1 MPKWTVQDEERLR
14 KLASE
19 GECLED
25 IALFL
30 KRSPDA
36 ILMKAKRLGLP
47 IPKRKSE
54 SFLRNRQIKVTNSA
68 TTTTQAKPLTPVST
82 MELPAPY
89 EALTL
94 LWAAVKRL
102 QEPDVTQEEVKKLR
116 LIIMGVKGYTTL
128 LANYVYRLREME
140 QHLLTTMKAQV
151 VHFKALMEQTQSR
164 EEKGLYE
171 EQIKTLEQ
179 SIAKMEAE
187 GISVPKKLSK
197 ETPAFQP

>member
-1 MPKWTVQDEERLR
+1 MPKWTVQDEEKLR
-14 KLASE
+14 RFVKA
-19 GECLED
+19 GESLED

-47 IPKRKSE
+47 VPKRKTE
-54 SFLRNRQIKVTNSA
+54 SFPRNRKNKVTNSA
-68 TTTTQAKPLTPVST
+68 TTTTQPKPLTPVST
-82 MELPAPY
+82 EQLPAPY

-94 LWAAVKRL
+94 LWAAVRRL
-102 QEPDVTQEEVKKLR
+102 QDPDVSQEEVKKLR

-151 VHFKALMEQTQSR
+151 VHFKALMEQAQSP
-164 EEKGLYE
+164 EEKALYE
-171 EQIKTLEQ
+171 EQIKGLQQ

-187 GISVPKKLSK
+187 GISVPKKLSR
-197 ETPAFQP
+197 EAPAF